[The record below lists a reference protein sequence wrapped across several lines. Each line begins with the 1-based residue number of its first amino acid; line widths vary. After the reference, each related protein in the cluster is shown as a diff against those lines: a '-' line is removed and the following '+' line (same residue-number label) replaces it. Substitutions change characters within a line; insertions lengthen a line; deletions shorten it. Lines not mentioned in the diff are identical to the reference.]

1 MGGSSIRCYISKISM
16 NRPCI
21 DILLLLS
28 LVTTACF
35 LRQKDFGEFYDCPAD
50 VYIVLDTSESVALRA
65 EPYGSF
71 VDDIKRFALD
81 FVDQLNERFATL
93 LDHC

>member
-1 MGGSSIRCYISKISM
+1 M
-16 NRPCI
+16 
-21 DILLLLS
+21 S
-28 LVTTACF
+28 L
-35 LRQKDFGEFYDCPAD
+35 DCPAD

-71 VDDIKRFALD
+71 VDDIKQFALD